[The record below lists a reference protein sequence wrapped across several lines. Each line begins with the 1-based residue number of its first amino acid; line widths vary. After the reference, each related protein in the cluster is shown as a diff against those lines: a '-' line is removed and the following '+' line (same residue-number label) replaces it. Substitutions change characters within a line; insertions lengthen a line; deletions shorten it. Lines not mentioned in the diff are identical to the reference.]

1 MTRTSVIGPALAGA
15 LLAVA
20 FAASAGE
27 TRIVEVAAEVHG
39 GGRTPEEA
47 RRQALQRARDQAV
60 AEVTGIH
67 VAAQQLRLK
76 TEVQDGVHDAFS
88 YLVHTSSHGRIVHE
102 QVRYDTRLVDDVPVY
117 RATLTA
123 EVALEDG
130 VRDPGFSLDLRTS
143 PLSNTFRDDEPIVL
157 EITASRDCYLTV
169 LNLRSDGGVGL
180 IFPNRFAADSRISPG
195 ETVHLPER
203 SDGFEIRVSLDEGR
217 RTDHEQI
224 LVIATLDPVPFRLPE
239 VSGDELAARD
249 DDDVTLAALNRWL
262 LQIPVERRVEALWDY
277 RVVE

>member
-1 MTRTSVIGPALAGA
+1 MTRKSVIVPALAGA
-15 LLAVA
+15 LLTVA
-20 FAASAGE
+20 FAAVASE

-47 RRQALQRARDQAV
+47 RHAALQRARDKAV

-76 TEVQDGVHDAFS
+76 SEAQDRVQDAFS
-88 YLVHTSSHGRIVHE
+88 YLVHTASYGRIVRE
-102 QVRYDTRLVDDVPVY
+102 QVRYETRLVDDVPVY

-143 PLSNTFRDDEPIVL
+143 PLTHTFRDDEPIVL
-157 EITASRDCYLTV
+157 EITASRGCYLTV
-169 LNLRSDGGVGL
+169 LNLRSDGAVGL
-180 IFPNRFAADSRISPG
+180 VFPNRFAEDTRIAPG
-195 ETVHLPER
+195 ETVRLPER
-203 SDGFEIRVSLDEGR
+203 SHGFEIRVRLDEGR

-224 LVIATLDPVPFRLPE
+224 LVIGTLDPVRFHLPE

-249 DDDVTLAALNRWL
+249 EDDVTLAALNRWL

>member
-1 MTRTSVIGPALAGA
+1 MTRTSVIVPALAAA

-20 FAASAGE
+20 FAASASD

-76 TEVQDGVHDAFS
+76 SEVPNGVQDAFS
-88 YLVHTSSHGRIVHE
+88 YLVHTSSHGRIVRE

-130 VRDPGFSLDLRTS
+130 ARDPGFSLDVMAL
-143 PLSNTFRDDEPIVL
+143 PLTHTFRDDEPIVL

-180 IFPNRFAADSRISPG
+180 VFPNRFADDARIARG
-195 ETVHLPER
+195 ETVRLPER
-203 SDGFEIRVSLDEGR
+203 SDGFEIRVQLDEGR

-224 LVIATLDPVPFRLPE
+224 LVIATLDHVPFRLPE

-249 DDDVTLAALNRWL
+249 EDDATLAALNRWL

-277 RVVE
+277 QVVE

>member
-1 MTRTSVIGPALAGA
+1 MTRKSVIGPALAGA

-20 FAASAGE
+20 FAAAASE
-27 TRIVEVAAEVHG
+27 TRTVEVAAEVHG

-47 RRQALQRARDQAV
+47 RREALQRARDKAV

-76 TEVQDGVHDAFS
+76 SEVQDSVQDAFS
-88 YLVHTSSHGRIVHE
+88 YLVHTSSHGRIVRE

-143 PLSNTFRDDEPIVL
+143 PLTHTFRDDEPIVL

-169 LNLRSDGGVGL
+169 LNLRSDGAVGL
-180 IFPNRFAADSRISPG
+180 VFPNRFAEDTRIASG
-195 ETVHLPER
+195 ETLRLPER
-203 SDGFEIRVSLDEGR
+203 AAGFEIRVRLDEGR
-217 RTDHEQI
+217 RSDHEQI
-224 LVIATLDPVPFRLPE
+224 LVIGTLDRVPFRLPE

-249 DDDVTLAALNRWL
+249 ENDVTLAALNRWL